1 MRARILV
8 SVAAVVAAL
17 ALPGCAR
24 PAATAGGDQPAG
36 DGTTTTV
43 RFAGDGFPYGPL
55 WLADGLYFGVEPRDD
70 NDPHQLWRWRNGAS
84 AAERVDLKIDN
95 CHPALLRP
103 ERRPGGELAVA
114 AGCYVAGVFTT
125 RMLAVDRSSGTTS
138 VLFRSVPGL
147 GAVVWSGDTE
157 YASVSTQLCSGVV
170 RLVGDRLEAIETGP
184 SFDGLAW
191 PASRWAA
198 EGATTCPETGQV
210 RFPVTLDGTAKVAAL
225 ATRDP
230 GDAAT
235 WTLYLANADLTG
247 AATPL
252 AGGFSAVSRVATT
265 PDGSR
270 FVVAATRDSR
280 AGLYT
285 VDAAGGAVRLVRV
298 GKLAGAAISPDGR
311 KVASVARD
319 GGTTRLVVFAP

>member
-1 MRARILV
+1 MPARILL
-8 SVAAVVAAL
+8 SSAAVVATL

-24 PAATAGGDQPAG
+24 PAVAPDGPPAG
-36 DGTTTTV
+36 DAITTTV
-43 RFAGDGFPYGPL
+43 SFASSGRPYGPL

-70 NDPHQLWRWRNGAS
+70 NDPHQLWRWRDGAA
-84 AAERVDLKIDN
+84 AAERVDVKAER

-125 RMLAVDRSSGTTS
+125 RMLAVDRGSGATS

-147 GAVVWSGDTE
+147 GAVVWSGDTA
-157 YASVSTQLCSGVV
+157 YSSVWSGPCVGVV
-170 RLVGDRLEAIETGP
+170 RLAGDRLEAIETGP

-198 EGATTCPETGQV
+198 EGAKTCPETGRV
-210 RFPVTLDGTAKVAAL
+210 SFPVTLDGTAKVAAL

-230 GDAAT
+230 GDAAA
-235 WTLYLANADLTG
+235 WTLYLADADLTG

-252 AGGFSAVSRVATT
+252 AGGFSAVIQVAAT

-270 FVVAATRDSR
+270 FAVAATRDGR

-285 VDAAGGAVRLVRV
+285 VDAADGAVRLVRA
-298 GKLAGAAISPDGR
+298 GKFSGAALSPDGH
-311 KVASVARD
+311 KIASIALD
-319 GGTTRLVVFAP
+319 GGTTRLVVFVP